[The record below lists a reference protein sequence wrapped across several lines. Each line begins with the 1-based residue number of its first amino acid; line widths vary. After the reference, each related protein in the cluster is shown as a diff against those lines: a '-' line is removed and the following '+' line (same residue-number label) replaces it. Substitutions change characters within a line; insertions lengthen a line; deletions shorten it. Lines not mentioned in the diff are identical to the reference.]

1 MLMRMSM
8 GVSVHRVKDNL
19 KSIFADTPFMSAI
32 FSNRLLLSL
41 TTGLLLWLAWSPSGF
56 APLLFIAWVPLLLL
70 EQKYFEDNT
79 LKKKSLFGYVYL
91 SFVVWNVLTTWWV
104 YFASDWGSLV
114 AFLVNSLFMTSAFML
129 FHFTHCR
136 IKKNWVYFSLPV
148 YWIAF
153 EFLHLN
159 WELSWP
165 WLTLGNGFAA
175 YAPLVQWYEFTGA
188 LGGSLWVLEINILIA
203 SIIITKNKKEIWKP
217 VAFIAVPIIFSLLIY
232 FNYKEK
238 TNPVNVVVVQPNV
251 DPYNDKFSGMSNEE
265 QLAKILRL
273 GFEKITDSTQYL
285 VAPETA
291 IPYSMWEDRL
301 EEYEVINTLR
311 KILEQFPKLKIVIG
325 ASTNYAYING
335 EPPSATARLIKKEN
349 VYYDSYNTAL
359 QIEKDKPIQI
369 FHKSKLVPGVERMPY
384 PSIFGFL
391 ENLAID
397 LGGTAGSLGTQPHP
411 TVFSSNENIIASVI
425 CYESIYGSYV
435 SEYIN
440 KNASLIF
447 IITNDGWWKDT
458 PGYKQHLQYARLRAI
473 EMRRSIARSANTGI
487 SAFINQRGDID
498 KPTKWWQ
505 EDVIAASINK
515 NEGLTFYAK
524 YGDYIGVIAVVFTPL
539 FLLMTIVK
547 KQHTL

>member
-1 MLMRMSM
+1 M
-8 GVSVHRVKDNL
+8 
-19 KSIFADTPFMSAI
+19 PAI
-32 FSNRLLLSL
+32 FSNRILLSL
-41 TTGLLLWLAWSPSGF
+41 ITGLFLWLAWSPSGF
-56 APLLFIAWVPLLLL
+56 APLLFVAWVPLLLL
-70 EQKYFEDNT
+70 EHRYYSDGK
-79 LKKKSLFGYVYL
+79 LSKKSLFGFVYL
-91 SFVVWNVLTTWWV
+91 SFVAWNVLTTWWV

-114 AFLVNSLFMTSAFML
+114 AFLVNSLFMATVFML

-136 IKKNWVYFSLPV
+136 IKKKWAYISLPV

-153 EFLHLN
+153 EYLHLN

-188 LGGSLWVLEINILIA
+188 LGGSLWVLETNIVIA
-203 SIIITKNKKEIWKP
+203 IIIITKNKKEICKP
-217 VAFIAVPIIFSLLIY
+217 VAFIAVPVILSLLIH
-232 FNYKEK
+232 FNYSEK
-238 TNPVNVVVVQPNV
+238 TNPVHVVVVQPNV

-265 QLAKILRL
+265 QLSKILRL

-301 EEYEVINTLR
+301 EEYEVIKTLR

-325 ASTNYAYING
+325 ASTNYAYVNG
-335 EPPSATARLIKKEN
+335 ESPSVTARLIKKEN

-359 QIEKDKPIQI
+359 QIEKEKPIQI

-391 ENLAID
+391 ETLAID

-411 TVFSSNENIIASVI
+411 SVFTSNENIIAPVI
-425 CYESIYGSYV
+425 CYESVYGGYV

-447 IITNDGWWKDT
+447 IITNDGWWRDT

-487 SAFINQRGDID
+487 SAFINQRGDVQQ
-498 KPTKWWQ
+498 PTHWWK
-505 EDVIAASINK
+505 EDVIETAINK
-515 NEGLTFYAK
+515 NEELTIYAK
-524 YGDYIGVIAVVFTPL
+524 HGDYLGVIAALLVPVFL
-539 FLLMTIVK
+539 ILSFIK
-547 KQHTL
+547 KRQ

>member
-1 MLMRMSM
+1 M
-8 GVSVHRVKDNL
+8 
-19 KSIFADTPFMSAI
+19 PAI
-32 FSNRLLLSL
+32 FSNRLLISL
-41 TTGLLLWLAWSPSGF
+41 TTGLLLWLSWSPYGF

-91 SFVVWNVLTTWWV
+91 SFVVWNVLATWWV
-104 YFASDWGSLV
+104 YFASDWGSLF
-114 AFLVNSLFMTSAFML
+114 AFLVNSLFMAAIFML

-136 IKKNWVYFSLPV
+136 IKKIWVYISLPV

-153 EFLHLN
+153 EYLHLS

-175 YAPLVQWYEFTGA
+175 YPQLVQWYELTGA
-188 LGGSLWVLEINILIA
+188 LGGSLWVLATNILIA
-203 SIIITKNKKEIWKP
+203 LIIISKNTKAIWKP
-217 VAFIAVPIIFSLLIY
+217 ATLIFVPVIISLFIY
-232 FNYKEK
+232 FNYDEK
-238 TNPVNVVVVQPNV
+238 INSVNVVVVQPNV
-251 DPYNDKFSGMSNEE
+251 DPYNDKFSRLSNED
-265 QLAKILRL
+265 QVAKILRL
-273 GFEKITDSTQYL
+273 AFEKVNDSTDYL
-285 VAPETA
+285 IAPETA
-291 IPYSMWEDRL
+291 IPYSMWEDEL
-301 EEYEVINTLR
+301 EGYEVIKTLR
-311 KILEQFPKLKIVIG
+311 KVCEQLPNLKIVIG

-359 QIEKDKPIQI
+359 QIEKDQPIQI

-384 PSIFGFL
+384 PSFFGFL
-391 ENLAID
+391 EPLTIN

-411 TVFSSNENIIASVI
+411 SVFTSQKNIIAPVI
-425 CYESIYGSYV
+425 CYESVYGDYV
-435 SEYIN
+435 SEYIR

-447 IITNDGWWKDT
+447 IITNDGWWRDT

-498 KPTKWWQ
+498 KPTKWWK
-505 EDVIAASINK
+505 EDVIAASLNK
-515 NEGLTFYAK
+515 NESLTFYAK
-524 YGDYIGVIAVVFTPL
+524 YGDYVGMIAAAL
-539 FLLMTIVK
+539 FPVLLLLSCLVNR
-547 KQHTL
+547 KQ